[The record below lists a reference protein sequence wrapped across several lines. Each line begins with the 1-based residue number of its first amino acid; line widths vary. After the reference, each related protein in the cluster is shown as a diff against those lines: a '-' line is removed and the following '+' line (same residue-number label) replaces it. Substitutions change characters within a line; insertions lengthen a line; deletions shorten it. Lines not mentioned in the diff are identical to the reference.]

1 MKLYESFSK
10 HNRLQARLLSVCMVA
25 LAIVCATF
33 WSFGLQ
39 PSQAQQVPTR
49 IAVIDVQKV
58 LTQSTAGRAATA
70 KLKTLQDARMSRA
83 KAMDEEMRKLN
94 ADLAGAGVTP
104 TRRADLERQIAD
116 KRISMQ
122 RFAEDADKEIG
133 QARDT
138 ELLALEARIKP
149 VVDSVG
155 KEMGLAAI
163 FNKFQSGLVYA
174 NDSIDVTEAVITRFN
189 AGAPSAAVT
198 PARP

>member
-1 MKLYESFSK
+1 MKLNESFSR
-10 HNRLQARLLSVCMVA
+10 NRSLQARLLSVCI
-25 LAIVCATF
+25 LAVVIVCATV
-33 WSFGLQ
+33 WSLGLQ
-39 PSQAQQVPTR
+39 SSQAQQAPTR

-83 KAMDEEMRKLN
+83 KALDEEMRKLN
-94 ADLAGAGVTP
+94 ADLAGAGATP
-104 TRRADLERQIAD
+104 ARRAGLERQIAD

-133 QARDT
+133 QSRDR

-149 VVDSVG
+149 VVDAVG

-189 AGAPSAAVT
+189 AGTPAAPAA

>member
-1 MKLYESFSK
+1 MKLNQSFSR
-10 HNRLQARLLSVCMVA
+10 NRALQARLVGLWILFAAVA
-25 LAIVCATF
+25 GVIV
-33 WSFGLQ
+33 WSIAVQPGL
-39 PSQAQQVPTR
+39 AQQAPTR

-94 ADLAGAGVTP
+94 AELVGAAVAP
-104 TRRADLERQIAD
+104 ARRAELERQIAD
-116 KRISMQ
+116 KRVAMQ

-133 QARDT
+133 AARDS
-138 ELLALEARIKP
+138 ELTALEARIKP
-149 VVDSVG
+149 VVDTVG

-174 NDSIDVTEAVITRFN
+174 NNSIDITDAVITRFN
-189 AGAPSAAVT
+189 AGAPAAPAA

>member
-1 MKLYESFSK
+1 MKLNESFFRTRS
-10 HNRLQARLLSVCMVA
+10 LPARLISLCILAVA
-25 LAIVCATF
+25 VLCATV
-33 WSFGLQ
+33 WSIGLQ
-39 PSQAQQVPTR
+39 PSLAQQVPTR

-70 KLKTLQDARMSRA
+70 KLKTIQDSRMSRA
-83 KAMDEEMRKLN
+83 KAMDEELRKLN
-94 ADLAGAGVTP
+94 AELGGAAVAP
-104 TRRADLERQIAD
+104 ARRADLERQIAD
-116 KRISMQ
+116 KRVAMQ

-133 QARDT
+133 AARDS

-149 VVDSVG
+149 VVDAVG

-174 NDSIDVTEAVITRFN
+174 NDGIDITDAVITRFN
-189 AGAPSAAVT
+189 AGSAAAPT